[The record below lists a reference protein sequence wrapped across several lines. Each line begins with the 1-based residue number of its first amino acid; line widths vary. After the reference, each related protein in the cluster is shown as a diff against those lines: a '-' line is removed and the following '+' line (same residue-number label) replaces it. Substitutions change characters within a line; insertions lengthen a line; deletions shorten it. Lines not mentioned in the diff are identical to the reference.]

1 MRAYNPGK
9 AASNKTFPLRGRLH
23 CVKLL
28 IPRVLMPPQSV
39 SVRPFAWAWLAYT
52 SLILLLAAC
61 FWIPSGLYKDFD
73 FRSMYAAGVLARTD
87 PSHLYDPVRQ
97 KQVQDDL
104 VGKRDQ
110 SIPFGHLAHDAL
122 LYVPLSLL
130 NYRSAYVSVVLC
142 NAILVVLCFLAA
154 RKEFSET
161 IPLWQPRAGFI
172 FFTFMPTM
180 ITLAQGQDS
189 LLLLLILCLAWK
201 QLDRSQDF
209 AAGLVLA
216 NLLLKPHLA
225 LLMALFVAVRYGW
238 RFVAGFVTGAAAIT
252 AICLPFW
259 LHGGWRAWLGV
270 LSSLTLVSGH
280 SQSQEAA
287 MGIYS
292 WAMPNLRGAFL
303 LLLGKVLS
311 AHVLFGVVCLGSLL
325 LLVWGLVAVR
335 KLSARNA
342 FAFSILVTTL
352 LSYNLEPHDLVILLL
367 PMVLIGRAATKAL
380 ARCRDVMLGL
390 PIALLIYAPSTPPG
404 AGFTLMSAPLFAS
417 AFALGWGAAGE
428 NGDAAE
434 HRREE

>member
-1 MRAYNPGK
+1 M
-9 AASNKTFPLRGRLH
+9 SLR
-23 CVKLL
+23 
-28 IPRVLMPPQSV
+28 SA
-39 SVRPFAWAWLAYT
+39 SVRPFAWAWSAYT
-52 SLILLLAAC
+52 FLILLLVANV
-61 FWIPSGLYKDFD
+61 WIPSGLYKDFD

-97 KQVQDDL
+97 KQVQDGL

-110 SIPFGHLAHDAL
+110 SLPFGHLAYGAL

-142 NAILVVLCFLAA
+142 NAILIVLCFLAA

-172 FFTFMPTM
+172 FFTFMPTT

-201 QLDRSQDF
+201 LLNRSQDF

-238 RFVAGFVTGAAAIT
+238 RFVAGFVTGVAAVA

-259 LHGGWRAWLGV
+259 LRGGWRSWLGI
-270 LSSLTLVSGH
+270 LSSVSLVSGH

-287 MGIYS
+287 MGIYPYT
-292 WAMPNLRGAFL
+292 MPNLRGAFL

-311 AHVLFGVVCLGSLL
+311 SHILFGVVCLASLI
-325 LLVWGLVAVR
+325 LLVWGLVVVC

-342 FAFSILVTTL
+342 FAFSILMTAL

-367 PMVLIGRAATKAL
+367 PMVLIGKDATRAL
-380 ARCRDVMLGL
+380 ARCRDVLLGL
-390 PIALLIYAPSTPPG
+390 PIALLICAPSTPPG
-404 AGFTLMSAPLFAS
+404 AGFALMSVPLFAI
-417 AFALGWGAAGE
+417 AFVLGRGAPRE
-428 NGDAAE
+428 NGDGAE
-434 HRREE
+434 HRRRE